1 MITLNVT
8 NNKNNATVR
17 SFLGLSR
24 DTKPIKRFRDKAI
37 PNGSLFYEIDTAR
50 NYMYSADNE
59 TWYYQPSD
67 GDGSGDGVVIEN
79 IILDD
84 NNHMIISYS
93 NGTTQDAGEITFS
106 RIPTTSLYVPE
117 GDSFILDAGNA
128 MSK

>member
-8 NNKNNATVR
+8 NNKNNATIR

-79 IILDD
+79 ITFDD

-93 NGTTQDAGEITFS
+93 NGTTQDVGEVTIS
-106 RIPTTSLYVPE
+106 HVPTTSLYVPE
-117 GDSFILDAGNA
+117 GDSLILDAGNA

>member
-93 NGTTQDAGEITFS
+93 NGTTQDAGEATIS
-106 RIPTTSLYVPE
+106 RVSTTSLYVPE

>member
-8 NNKNNATVR
+8 NNKNNATIR

-79 IILDD
+79 ITFDD

-93 NGTTQDAGEITFS
+93 NGTTQDVGEITIS
-106 RIPTTSLYVPE
+106 HVPTTSLYVPE
-117 GDSFILDAGNA
+117 GDSLILDAGNA

>member
-79 IILDD
+79 ITLDD

-117 GDSFILDAGNA
+117 GDSLILDAGNA

>member
-24 DTKPIKRFRDKAI
+24 DTKPIKWFQDKAI

-50 NYMYSADNE
+50 NYMYSADDE
-59 TWYYQPSD
+59 TWYYQPSN
-67 GDGSGDGVVIEN
+67 GGGGGDGVIIEN
-79 IILDD
+79 IPLDD

-93 NGTTQDAGEITFS
+93 NGTTQDAGEVTIS
-106 RIPTTSLYVPE
+106 RVPTTSLYVPE
-117 GDSFILDAGNA
+117 GDSFVLDAGDA

>member
-67 GDGSGDGVVIEN
+67 GDGGDGVVIEN

-117 GDSFILDAGNA
+117 GDSFILDAGDA
-128 MSK
+128 MSR

>member
-1 MITLNVT
+1 MITLNIT

-79 IILDD
+79 ITFDD

-93 NGTTQDAGEITFS
+93 NGTTQDVGEVTIS
-106 RIPTTSLYVPE
+106 HVPTTSLYVPE
-117 GDSFILDAGNA
+117 GDSLILDAGNA

>member
-79 IILDD
+79 ITFDD

-93 NGTTQDAGEITFS
+93 NGTTQDAGEATIS
-106 RIPTTSLYVPE
+106 RVSTTSLYVPE

>member
-24 DTKPIKRFRDKAI
+24 DTKPIKRFKDKAI
-37 PNGSLFYEIDTAR
+37 PNGSFFYEIDTAR

-59 TWYYQPSD
+59 TWYYQPSN
-67 GDGSGDGVVIEN
+67 GGGGGDGVVIEN
-79 IILDD
+79 ITLDD

-93 NGTTQDAGEITFS
+93 DGTTQDAGEITFS

-117 GDSFILDAGNA
+117 GDSFILDAGDA
-128 MSK
+128 MSR

>member
-59 TWYYQPSD
+59 TWYYQPSNGGG
-67 GDGSGDGVVIEN
+67 GDDVVIEN

>member
-59 TWYYQPSD
+59 TWYYQPSNGGGG
-67 GDGSGDGVVIEN
+67 GDDVVIEN

-93 NGTTQDAGEITFS
+93 NGSTQDVGEITFS
-106 RIPTTSLYVPE
+106 RVPTTSLYVPE
-117 GDSFILDAGNA
+117 GDSFILDAGDA
-128 MSK
+128 MSR

>member
-79 IILDD
+79 ITFDD

-93 NGTTQDAGEITFS
+93 NGTTQDVGEVTIS
-106 RIPTTSLYVPE
+106 HVPTTSLYVPE
-117 GDSFILDAGNA
+117 GDSLILDAGNA

>member
-8 NNKNNATVR
+8 NNKNNATVC

-24 DTKPIKRFRDKAI
+24 DTKPIKWFQDKAI

-50 NYMYSADNE
+50 NYMYSADDG
-59 TWYYQPSD
+59 TWHYQPSN
-67 GDGSGDGVVIEN
+67 GDGGDGVVIEN
-79 IILDD
+79 ITLDD

-117 GDSFILDAGNA
+117 GDSFILDAGDA
-128 MSK
+128 MSR

>member
-24 DTKPIKRFRDKAI
+24 DTKPIKRFKDKAI

-79 IILDD
+79 ITFDD

-93 NGTTQDAGEITFS
+93 NGTTQDVGEVTIS
-106 RIPTTSLYVPE
+106 HVPTTSLYVPE
-117 GDSFILDAGNA
+117 GDSLVLDAGNA